1 MAKQKSF
8 WKSNSQVINI
18 KTVFLNVLK
27 YVTYG
32 KYTMVIL
39 LYFRQ
44 NLRIIWTTCTQVMI
58 IFDNILFVFKL
69 ATSLN
74 VECLLNVFYTFWK
87 DMKTF
92 EFYKVLF
99 HTELGTCH
107 EHTALQVQI
116 YSSSI

>member
-27 YVTYG
+27 YIAYG
-32 KYTMVIL
+32 RYIMFML

-44 NLRIIWTTCTQVMI
+44 NLIIIWTTCTQIMI
-58 IFDNILFVFKL
+58 IFDNILFFKL
-69 ATSLN
+69 TTSLN
-74 VECLLNVFYTFWK
+74 VECLLNVFYAFWK

-92 EFYKVLF
+92 EFY
-99 HTELGTCH
+99 
-107 EHTALQVQI
+107 
-116 YSSSI
+116 